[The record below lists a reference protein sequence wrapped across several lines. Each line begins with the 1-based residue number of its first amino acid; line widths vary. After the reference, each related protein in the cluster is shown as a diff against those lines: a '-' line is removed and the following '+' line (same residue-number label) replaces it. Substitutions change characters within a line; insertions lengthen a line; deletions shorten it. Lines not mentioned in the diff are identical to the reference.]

1 MGPKNSHQ
9 SHNSISKL
17 NTSSKEEKLT
27 RSSFE
32 FIQIIGRG
40 GFGKVWKVYSRKYK
54 NHFAMKEMSKAKII
68 DKKSER
74 SVKSERELL
83 SKMHHPFII
92 NMHFCFQDNDHLY
105 IAMDYLTGGDLRYHI
120 CKYRKFN
127 EQQTKFFIGCIILSL
142 EYIHKNNII
151 HRDLK
156 PENLVLDSK
165 GYVKLTD
172 FGIAKKYDKNNLKDS
187 SGTPGYMAPEVLC
200 RQNHNF
206 TVDFF
211 ALGIIG
217 YEFMNGKRPYL
228 GKNRKEIKEKIMA
241 KQAQVKKSQIPK
253 DWSLESADFINRCL
267 QRKPSFRLGL
277 RGISEIKEHSWF
289 KYFPW
294 KDLYLKKIESN
305 FIPNSNE
312 NIDYQ
317 YCNAVQKIGVKTQ
330 ERYLKIINSDMY
342 KNAFCDFKYFNRF
355 SICEN
360 DYETMEK
367 IVNPHEIYEIENKNI
382 DNENNCIRNNN
393 ISQDLNIKNKILNL
407 DNHNNM
413 NKTFIKIMGDERY
426 SSLKKIPYSHY
437 TSLYLKNNKKSAN
450 NSLNSGNSSIVNN
463 SNISNSGILSNTRH
477 SNEIVKEFY

>member
-1 MGPKNSHQ
+1 MGPKSTKTPN
-9 SHNSISKL
+9 ISL
-17 NTSSKEEKLT
+17 NTSQNPKDEKLT
-27 RSSFE
+27 RFSFD
-32 FIQIIGRG
+32 FIEIIGKG
-40 GFGKVWKVYSRKYK
+40 GFGKVWKVYSQKYK
-54 NHFAMKEMSKAKII
+54 SFFAMKEMLKTKII
-68 DKKSER
+68 DKKSIKNIKNER
-74 SVKSERELL
+74 NIL
-83 SKMHHPFII
+83 SSMHHPFII
-92 NMHFCFQDNDHLY
+92 NINFSFQDKDTLF
-105 IAMDYLTGGDLRYHI
+105 IGMDYLNGGDLRYHI
-120 CKYRKFN
+120 NKNKKFT
-127 EQQTKFFIGCIILSL
+127 EKQTKFFIGCIILSL

-217 YEFMNGKRPYL
+217 YEFMNGIRPYL

-330 ERYLKIINSDMY
+330 ERYLKIINSDIY